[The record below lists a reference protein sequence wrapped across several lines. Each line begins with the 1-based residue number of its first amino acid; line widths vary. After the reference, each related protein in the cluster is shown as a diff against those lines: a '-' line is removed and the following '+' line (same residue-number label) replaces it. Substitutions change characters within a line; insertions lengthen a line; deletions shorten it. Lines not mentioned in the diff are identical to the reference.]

1 MPDNKNDRINDAPRP
16 KPGVSQND
24 APDNTARR
32 PRRDAASPMKA
43 VDKLLTN
50 DAAAKRRSVNDAE
63 LTERDYRPVR
73 QSHEYR
79 SGCLGGLMY
88 FVFVVCVSVVL
99 ACLAW
104 MAASDALALNKDTF
118 TAVVSLPTDI
128 FDSETVDT
136 FDESG
141 NKTGTKRV
149 TSADI
154 DYVAEE
160 LKAAGLIEYKWLF
173 EFFCKI
179 SNADTKVD
187 PGEYELSS
195 SYDYRA
201 LVKNMQVGSGATVTV
216 SVTIPEGF
224 SMHQIFKR
232 LEENKV
238 CSYEDLMDAAANYSY
253 NYEFLAGIPE
263 GDATRLEGFLF
274 PDTYEFYVG
283 MQASSAINKLLENF
297 HHKMTDDLIAQMS
310 AMGLDIRTVVNMASL
325 IEREAANDNERAL
338 IASVIYN
345 RLSVGMPLGIDASIL
360 YLHPDHDGAPT
371 GEMLA
376 EDTPYNTRL
385 YNGLPPTPVANPGL
399 ASIQA
404 VLAPENTG
412 YYYYALD
419 TATGQHRF
427 FTNSGEFDAFVA
439 TQNYE

>member
-16 KPGVSQND
+16 KTAAPNPD

-32 PRRDAASPMKA
+32 PRRDAANPMKA

-50 DAAAKRRSVNDAE
+50 DAAAKRRSINDAE

-179 SNADTKVD
+179 SNAGTKVD

-201 LVKNMQVGSGATVTV
+201 LIKNMQVGSVATVTV

-360 YLHPDHDGAPT
+360 YLYPDHDGAPT

>member
-16 KPGVSQND
+16 KTAAPNPD

-32 PRRDAASPMKA
+32 PRRDAANPMKA

-50 DAAAKRRSVNDAE
+50 DAAAKRRSINDAE

-179 SNADTKVD
+179 SNAGTKVD

-201 LVKNMQVGSGATVTV
+201 LIKNMQVGSGATVTV

-360 YLHPDHDGAPT
+360 YLYPDHDGAPT